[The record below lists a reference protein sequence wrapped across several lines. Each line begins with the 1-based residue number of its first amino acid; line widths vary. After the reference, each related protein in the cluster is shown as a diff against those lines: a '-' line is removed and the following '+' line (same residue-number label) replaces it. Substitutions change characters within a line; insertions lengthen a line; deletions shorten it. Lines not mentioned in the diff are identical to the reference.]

1 MKTNKKR
8 FDEVLAKLLSAKPT
22 PRKKI
27 KTQGR
32 HGPKTQLLPKA

>member
-1 MKTNKKR
+1 MKVAKDK
-8 FDEVLAKLLSAKPT
+8 FDHALAKLLQAKPE

-32 HGPKTQLLPKA
+32 KGSKAPILAK